1 MVPEGTGAAGPPIGP
16 CYTRR
21 RMETPIAF
29 LFATLMA
36 SAIVLIVLRSA
47 LVPESRYTRWSRSVT
62 GPNGKWAFALLL
74 VLWVIA
80 MSVLASLGLPGNVVG
95 GFALLGLLG
104 GFFIF
109 MGFIWAVIG
118 E

>member
-1 MVPEGTGAAGPPIGP
+1 
-16 CYTRR
+16 
-21 RMETPIAF
+21 METLLAF

-36 SAIVLIVLRSA
+36 AAIVMLVLRSA
-47 LVPESRYTRWSRSVT
+47 LVPETRSSGWTRFVT
-62 GPNGKWAFALLL
+62 GRNGRWAFAFLL
-74 VLWVIA
+74 VAWALGMA
-80 MSVLASLGLPGNVVG
+80 VLAWLGLEANVVG
-95 GFALLGLLG
+95 GFALIGLLG